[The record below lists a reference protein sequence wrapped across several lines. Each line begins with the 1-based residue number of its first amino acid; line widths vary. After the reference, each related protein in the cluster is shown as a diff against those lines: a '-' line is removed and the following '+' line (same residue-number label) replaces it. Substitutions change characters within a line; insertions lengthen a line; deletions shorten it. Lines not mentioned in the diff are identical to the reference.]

1 MEGNYAKKNIST
13 EQPPPGKE
21 ARFSRP
27 YGDEERPR
35 GSETPSGK
43 RTQTIDGSSL
53 LNLGFPK
60 EERLRK
66 RSEFL
71 NVYDKG
77 RRIDGRYMTVFI
89 LPNGRPVHRLGVTA
103 TKKAVGKAHDRNRA
117 KRLLRETFRLSR
129 AELAAV
135 GEKFDLVI
143 NARREILAGKLAEPL
158 AEFGQIVKR
167 LSEKG

>member
-1 MEGNYAKKNIST
+1 MEGNYAKENIST

-21 ARFSRP
+21 ARVSRAH
-27 YGDEERPR
+27 GDEERPR
-35 GSETPSGK
+35 GSETPPGK
-43 RTQTIDGSSL
+43 RTQKIDGSPL
-53 LNLGFPK
+53 LNFGFPK
-60 EERLRK
+60 EQRLRK

-71 NVYDKG
+71 NVYGNG

-89 LPNGRPVHRLGVTA
+89 LPNERAVHRVGVTA

-117 KRLLRETFRLSR
+117 KRLLRETFRLSKT
-129 AELAAV
+129 ELAAIS
-135 GEKFDLVI
+135 EKLDIVL
-143 NARREILAGKLAEPL
+143 NAKRAILAEKLAEPL